1 MKSPK
6 DEIIPSSST
15 YDVNGVVEEEIKLT
29 VPTKIIFKQIKDD
42 PHLIKKVVNGWYKR
56 QELTIYFD
64 TSDRYLLK
72 QRLALRLRKGESDSY
87 ILGLKGFG
95 STENGVA
102 KRLEWEQR
110 LTNPPNNF
118 YSGLHYSDIVPGLVK
133 DRLDGLIVNID
144 RTSDFS
150 FLPLLESDIKR
161 ETCLL
166 DLGGGT
172 RVEIALDWGVV
183 RANGRNVEIGE
194 IEVEKISGSSEV
206 IELFARDIA
215 KRYSLKL
222 SEHSKFSLGLS
233 LY

>member
-1 MKSPK
+1 MEKTPLLSA
-6 DEIIPSSST
+6 ST
-15 YDVNGVVEEEIKLT
+15 VDGVVEEEIKLA
-29 VPTKIIFKQIKDD
+29 VPTKKIFKQIKDD
-42 PHLIKKVVNGWYKR
+42 PLILKKIVGEWCER
-56 QELTIYFD
+56 CELTIYFD

-72 QRLALRLRKGESDSY
+72 QRLALRLRVGEADSY

-95 STENGVA
+95 STESGVA

-118 YSGLHYSDIVPGLVK
+118 YSGLNYPDIVPGLVR
-133 DRLDGLIVNID
+133 DRLDGLFVNKEL
-144 RTSDFS
+144 RSGLS

-166 DLGGGT
+166 DLADGT

-183 RANGRNVEIGE
+183 RANGGEVGVGE
-194 IEVEKISGSSEV
+194 IEVEKISGSLDAMK
-206 IELFARDIA
+206 LFAREVA
-215 KRYSLKL
+215 ARYSLKL